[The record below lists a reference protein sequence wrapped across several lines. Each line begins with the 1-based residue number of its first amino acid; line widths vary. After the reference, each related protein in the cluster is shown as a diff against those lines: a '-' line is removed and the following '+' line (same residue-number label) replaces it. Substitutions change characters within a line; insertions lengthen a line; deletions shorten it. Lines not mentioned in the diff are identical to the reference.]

1 MIQIVS
7 RVNSEQDR
15 RQLDNHAIFRRNC
28 VHTRHKAEHFLD
40 DFYRIDFNFC
50 MAVGRAVCCL
60 LKVLCYFVCLKA
72 GVIRRKSPAGTL
84 YSWNG
89 VE

>member
-15 RQLDNHAIFRRNC
+15 RQLDSHAIFRRNC

-50 MAVGRAVCCL
+50 MAVGRPGCL
-60 LKVLCYFVCLKA
+60 LSSQGSLLFCLFK
-72 GVIRRKSPAGTL
+72 GWSNQTEIPSWDTL
-84 YSWNG
+84 
-89 VE
+89 